1 MVTQTPDRVDIQAA
15 PIAVSTVRLSALRL
29 EIRSKAHAEAFMFIV
44 TLLNRRTGDEQTFEI
59 TTLTDSFLSVL
70 REIQWKRDE
79 LNLRGYDIFEVIAPN
94 HNPF

>member
-1 MVTQTPDRVDIQAA
+1 MVTQTPDRVDIQAT
-15 PIAVSTVRLSALRL
+15 PITVSTVRLSA
-29 EIRSKAHAEAFMFIV
+29 HAEAFTFIV

-79 LNLRGYDIFEVIAPN
+79 LNLRGYDLFEVIALN